1 MSAAKPIFRSA
12 GKAMGFELNPS
23 YGLTR
28 LRFPHG
34 KIAVRRVLLAAGDRK
49 HMVNLSQETETL
61 IVAKAARTG
70 RTPDEIVRDALAHTG
85 DVLPWRN
92 SVKPLPDAMTKAE
105 LITEMEGI
113 AARSA
118 ARPTAD
124 QRSIDEI
131 IGYDDFGMPR

>member
-1 MSAAKPIFRSA
+1 
-12 GKAMGFELNPS
+12 
-23 YGLTR
+23 
-28 LRFPHG
+28 
-34 KIAVRRVLLAAGDRK
+34 
-49 HMVNLSQETETL
+49 MVNLSQETETL

-70 RTPDEIVRDALAHTG
+70 RTPDEIVRDALAHAG

>member
-1 MSAAKPIFRSA
+1 
-12 GKAMGFELNPS
+12 MGFELNPS

-28 LRFPHG
+28 LRFPDG
-34 KIAVRRVLLAAGDRK
+34 KIAVRRVLSAAGDRK
-49 HMVNLSQETETL
+49 RMVNLSQETETL
-61 IVAKAARTG
+61 IAAKAARTG

-105 LITEMEGI
+105 LIAEMEGI